1 LRQQEADWLKSA
13 LASRYYHSLMSLTIM
28 FKKLAIVLP
37 AVAFMVASAPH
48 SANARTR
55 DIVKYGAI
63 GLGAAALY
71 NMGQQSAYRQPY
83 YGGGYYSG
91 YSYPAYSYSY
101 PSYSYGYSSYPA
113 YGGYYGNSYYGGY
126 YGGYGY

>member
-1 LRQQEADWLKSA
+1 ML
-13 LASRYYHSLMSLTIM
+13 
-28 FKKLAIVLP
+28 KKLAIVLP

-71 NMGQQSAYRQPY
+71 SMGQQSAYSQPY
-83 YGGGYYSG
+83 YGGYYN
-91 YSYPAYSYSY
+91 SY
-101 PSYSYGYSSYPA
+101 PSYSYGYSSYPSYS
-113 YGGYYGNSYYGGY
+113 YGYSSYPSYSYGYSSYPSYGGY
-126 YGGYGY
+126 YGGYYGY